1 MSEGMNLRNT
11 RAAQTP
17 LIDGNRIK
25 GYAIVWDSLNDYN
38 EVALKGCCAK
48 SLKERGI
55 NAKGGNKIQ
64 FLAYHDPEKIL
75 AKLTKL
81 EEDDTGLYFEA
92 ELLDLDGT
100 RDEVKRIREGLLR
113 QMSYGF
119 SYKWDGGANYDPI
132 DDILYLTDIDL
143 YEISLVTFSSDPR
156 AQLRN
161 RAAGMGRE
169 EAAELLRAMDAKK
182 KREPEPEPE
191 PQPSLLSR
199 LAALL

>member
-1 MSEGMNLRNT
+1 MSKGANIRNT
-11 RAAQTP
+11 RAAQAP
-17 LIDGNRIK
+17 LIDGNKVK
-25 GYAIVWDSLNDYN
+25 GYAIIWDSLNDYD
-38 EVALKGCCAK
+38 EVALRGCCAK

-64 FLAYHDPEKIL
+64 FLAYHDPEKIIG
-75 AKLTKL
+75 KLTVL

-100 RDEVKRIREGLLR
+100 RDDVKRIREGLLR

-119 SYKWDGGANYDPI
+119 SYKEDGGNYDPNEG
-132 DDILYLTDIDL
+132 ILYLTDIDL

-161 RAAGMGRE
+161 RCAGMTRE
-169 EAAELLRAMDAKK
+169 EAEKALRAMDGAKK
-182 KREPEPEPE
+182 DTE
-191 PQPSLLSR
+191 PQPQQGLLGR
-199 LAALL
+199 LAALLN